1 LTQNDKKRN
10 LTPLITIAVIA
21 VAILAIGGFL
31 AYQLIFN
38 DMADDEQ
45 IAQPPNMEEV
55 NFFDFAGNNHLDA
68 HRINVVIGGEIVTD
82 TQAPLFIDD
91 ILYLPA
97 DLLRRYVD
105 NHIFWE
111 PTASRLTITCV
122 DEVLRF
128 RPGADVY
135 TNNWAPQLLSTPIR
149 EVGGMAYIP
158 AEFITQRYLV
168 TVLYNTEYNFVII
181 DFLRYQKLY
190 YSAAPVLN
198 GDDETEATQNWIAAR
213 FGPSDQYPIMARLFP
228 DDDVL
233 FIKAHYDYD
242 YYDGVQYSGFYRV
255 RLESG
260 LIGYVDSNE
269 LMLTRTTAAI
279 PDPPRIRSQTRTF
292 EQPINFLYHQDGIN
306 NPDSWYAPRGVNVI
320 SPYWFSFFA
329 NDPDNINGD
338 IRSLARHDY
347 VQWAHANGLEVWPII
362 TDNFSNIVARAVL
375 LDPYVRDHVIAQIM
389 QLITTFNLDGINID
403 YERVFAPEAE
413 HWIQFLR
420 ELAVPMRQAG
430 AILSVAIFPPIPN
443 YNMFWNRYEIGRTSD
458 FVVIMAYDEHWR
470 TSPIA
475 GPVAS
480 YDYVLTAVRRTLTE
494 VPAYRTI
501 VALPTYV
508 NIWREELID
517 GEWRLPAGFSA
528 RQVGMQFARTIVNDL
543 GGEFIW
549 DYIARQYLAEVTVE
563 IGGDEI
569 RYRVWLECLRSMNE
583 KLSVFGRYDLAGVGF
598 WVKGLELPAMWDLV
612 QEHLHP

>member
-1 LTQNDKKRN
+1 MTRNEKKRN
-10 LTPLITIAVIA
+10 LTPVIAIAVIIL
-21 VAILAIGGFL
+21 AILAIGGFL

-38 DMADDEQ
+38 NYTQDEQ
-45 IAQPPNMEEV
+45 TALPPNMEEID
-55 NFFDFAGNNHLDA
+55 FFDFAGNSHLDA
-68 HRINVVIGGEIVTD
+68 HRINVVIGGEIITGTLPPV
-82 TQAPLFIDD
+82 FISNS
-91 ILYLPA
+91 LYLPA
-97 DLLRRYVD
+97 DLLRLHVD

-111 PTASRLTITCV
+111 SAARRLTITCI

-128 RPGADVY
+128 TPGSNTYTLNWEERPLA
-135 TNNWAPQLLSTPIR
+135 NPIR
-149 EVGGMAYIP
+149 EVGGMAYIS
-158 AEFITQRYLV
+158 AEMIMQRYPV
-168 TVLYNTEYNFVII
+168 TILYNMEYSFVIM
-181 DFLRYQKLY
+181 DFSRYQMLY
-190 YSAAPVLN
+190 YNSVIPQGV
-198 GDDETEATQNWIAAR
+198 DDEDAQDWIAMR
-213 FGPSDQYPIMARLFP
+213 FGPSDQYPIMARLAL
-228 DDDVL
+228 DANVL
-233 FIKAHYDYD
+233 FINAHYDYD
-242 YYDGVQYSGFYRV
+242 YYIGIQYSGFYRV
-255 RLESG
+255 RLENG
-260 LIGYVDSNE
+260 LIGYVAAENLEYSHQI
-269 LMLTRTTAAI
+269 AAI
-279 PDPPRIRSQTRTF
+279 PDAPRIRPQTRTF
-292 EQPINFLYHQDGIN
+292 DQPINFLYHQDGIN

-320 SPYWFSFFA
+320 SPYWFSFFDS
-329 NDPDNINGD
+329 DPDNINGD

-403 YERVFAPEAE
+403 YERVLAPEAE

-475 GPVAS
+475 GPVSS
-480 YDYVLTAVRRTLTE
+480 YNYVLTAVRRTLTE

-517 GEWRLPAGFSA
+517 GEWRLPPGFSA
-528 RQVGMQFARTIVNDL
+528 RQVGMAFARQIVNDL

-549 DYIARQYLAEVTVE
+549 EYIVRQYLAEVIVE
-563 IGGDEI
+563 VDGQEI

-583 KLSVFGRYDLAGVGF
+583 KLSVFGRYNLAGVGF